1 MRQIEKHQMG
11 NKGEKRAED
20 KMIKVIKK
28 GEIKV
33 NEM

>member
-20 KMIKVIKK
+20 KMIKVIKR
-28 GEIKV
+28 ER
-33 NEM
+33 

>member
-1 MRQIEKHQMG
+1 MDKNEIKAR
-11 NKGEKRAED
+11 KRAED

-33 NEM
+33 DEM